1 MPHYK
6 GRQLETIANQ
16 REDGR
21 WTCRYVIVDYT
32 ETVMDGNKGHA
43 DGSYA
48 TREERR
54 YLLSKRGNGSLIL
67 ADQCHESHAQTR
79 TVPMLIP

>member
-16 REDGR
+16 LGDGR
-21 WTCRYVIVDYT
+21 WTCQYVIVDYT
-32 ETVMDGNKGHA
+32 ETVIDGNKGQA

-48 TREERR
+48 TREEAEASALRAGQR
-54 YLLSKRGNGSLIL
+54 IIDSRGSM
-67 ADQCHESHAQTR
+67 S
-79 TVPMLIP
+79 

>member
-16 REDGR
+16 LEDGR
-21 WTCRYVIVDYT
+21 WTSQYVIVDYT
-32 ETVMDGNKGHA
+32 ETVMDGNKGQA

-48 TREERR
+48 TREEAEVSALREGQR
-54 YLLSKRGNGSLIL
+54 VIDSRGPIS
-67 ADQCHESHAQTR
+67 
-79 TVPMLIP
+79 

>member
-16 REDGR
+16 LEDGR

-32 ETVMDGNKGHA
+32 ETVMDGNKGQA

-48 TREERR
+48 TREEAEASALKEGQRVID
-54 YLLSKRGNGSLIL
+54 SRG
-67 ADQCHESHAQTR
+67 
-79 TVPMLIP
+79 PMS